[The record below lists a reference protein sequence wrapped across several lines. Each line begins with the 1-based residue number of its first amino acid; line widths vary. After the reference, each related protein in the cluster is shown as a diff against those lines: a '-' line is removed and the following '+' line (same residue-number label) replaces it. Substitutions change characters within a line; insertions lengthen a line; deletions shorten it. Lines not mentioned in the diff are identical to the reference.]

1 MSWYSYSIFFLAFN
15 LYAGPTGTNTYY
27 AGYKIGTNFCLEF
40 GRGWT
45 HIHCNI
51 VQRNLPANTPGAF
64 PQPERTWKKDGVTYY
79 SATVGDNNFVI
90 NPEFVMTNPLLME
103 GLVRSRALTVTRWRG
118 AGSLVLYTR
127 LTLANNSLLM
137 FPPGTTRAS
146 AERMIFESLLGT
158 WTCSVNNSLGNESC
172 SSTVRECGMWA
183 LVAVYSLFH

>member
-1 MSWYSYSIFFLAFN
+1 M
-15 LYAGPTGTNTYY
+15 
-27 AGYKIGTNFCLEF
+27 
-40 GRGWT
+40 
-45 HIHCNI
+45 
-51 VQRNLPANTPGAF
+51 
-64 PQPERTWKKDGVTYY
+64 TYY

-103 GLVRSRALTVTRWRG
+103 GLVRSRALTVTRWGAG
-118 AGSLVLYTR
+118 AGSLVLNTW
-127 LTLANNSLLM
+127 LTLANNSLVM